1 MRKILYGLGVLMLAL
16 IVLAGVGIVATIRA
30 VIPLDAQSKAYVDRA
45 VPAIVAHWN
54 PQLLLARATP
64 QLRASV
70 RPEAMVGLFQA
81 FSRLGPMVAYQG
93 ATGGANISASFGAG
107 SSVSAAYVAHASF
120 AAGTATIRIALVK
133 RHGHWKISGFF
144 VNPVL
149 TAAPLHRL

>member
-1 MRKILYGLGVLMLAL
+1 MRKILYGLGVVMLAL
-16 IVLAGVGIVATIRA
+16 IVLAGVAIVTAVRE

-45 VPAIVAHWN
+45 VPAIVGHWN
-54 PQLLLARATP
+54 PQLLLARASP
-64 QLRASV
+64 QLRASI
-70 RPEAMVGLFQA
+70 RPGAMVGLFQA

-93 ATGGANISASFGAG
+93 ATGGANIATSFGAG
-107 SSVSAAYVAHASF
+107 SSISAVYIAHASF

-133 RHGHWKISGFF
+133 QDGHWEISGFF